1 MLCLHGYLQ
10 DAKVFSSRLGHL
22 RKTNPFKREVT
33 FTFLDAP
40 FEVLAD
46 EDDDTQHR
54 QVLSEDLGDDAGV
67 SIGRSWWQFS
77 SSSSSPSSSSARPSQ
92 SFEYRGV
99 EESVVRIRNAIE
111 EHHIDTLM
119 GFSQGAAMAAYFAA
133 TQDVAGLGIKRLLTY
148 AGFLPKDPKVAEKM
162 LVRAPIPSSVLRTMI
177 VAGTSDEL
185 ISVERS
191 RTLLDVFEDARLVE
205 HDGGHYVPTTKGAM
219 KDHLVEFL
227 LAGRG

>member
-22 RKTNPFKREVT
+22 RKTNPFKRDVT

-46 EDDDTQHR
+46 EDDDTEHR
-54 QVLSEDLGDDAGV
+54 QMLSEDLGDDAGV

-77 SSSSSPSSSSARPSQ
+77 SSSPSSSARPSQ

-99 EESVVRIRNAIE
+99 EESVARIRNAIE
-111 EHHIDTLM
+111 ENHIDTLM

-162 LVRAPIPSSVLRTMI
+162 LVRAPIPSSVLRTMH
-177 VAGTSDEL
+177 VAGRSDEL

-219 KDHLVEFL
+219 KDQLVDFL
-227 LAGRG
+227 LAGRK